1 MVAVAV
7 GGVVGDAT
15 VAVAVE
21 VGTLVA
27 VIVEVGTFEAVG
39 VTVAVC
45 VIVGKMM
52 DTGVSVAVAVARG
65 VRVTTFGTHMLCP
78 VARLYWLGDMQL
90 ANWICEMLTP

>member
-1 MVAVAV
+1 VGKPVIVAVAV
-7 GGVVGDAT
+7 GGVVGEAK

-27 VIVEVGTFEAVG
+27 VIVYVGTFDAVG
-39 VTVAVC
+39 VTVAVR
-45 VIVGKMM
+45 VIVGKTM

-78 VARLYWLGDMQL
+78 VARLYWLAGMQL
-90 ANWICEMLTP
+90 AS